1 MYSPRSIFETGATVT
16 FSSDEW
22 WGGEMLA
29 TYISP
34 YLGIQVGHTRQYPQ
48 DWWETENDG
57 IKLPEDER
65 LALEQ
70 LLVGYTKNGAYQLRM
85 EEQLGSIQIGMLAD
99 FIVLDADLFAIESDR
114 IASLKPRVVVMEGKV
129 IQGSF

>member
-1 MYSPRSIFETGATVT
+1 M
-16 FSSDEW
+16 
-22 WGGEMLA
+22 
-29 TYISP
+29 
-34 YLGIQVGHTRQYPQ
+34 
-48 DWWETENDG
+48 
-57 IKLPEDER
+57 PEDER

-129 IQGSF
+129 IQGSFYLSFVSIRLKWVVCNPTGLLSPKLAT